1 MMRRFSVQLHRS
13 VMINTYVAG
22 QVMPIST
29 RSLLFVRP
37 EAADAFNA
45 ALDFVQAEDIESVS
59 DLGKHSGVYR
69 D

>member
-1 MMRRFSVQLHRS
+1 MMRRFSVQLHRP
-13 VMINTYVAG
+13 VMINTFVAG
-22 QVMPIST
+22 VIMPLST
-29 RSLLFVRP
+29 RSLMFVRP

-59 DLGKHSGVYR
+59 DLGTHSEVYR